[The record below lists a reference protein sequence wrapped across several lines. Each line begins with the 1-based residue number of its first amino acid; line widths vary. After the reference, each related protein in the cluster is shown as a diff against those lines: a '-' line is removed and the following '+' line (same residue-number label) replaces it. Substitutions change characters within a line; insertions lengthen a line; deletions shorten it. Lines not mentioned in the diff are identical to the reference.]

1 MTSLDLLGAE
11 SFGDNMV
18 AAFREANPSLD
29 AVRGGD
35 ATLKNGSG
43 GEAVEYVQK
52 RLNVSVDGK
61 FGPKTEAAVKAF
73 QRSKGLPEDGV
84 VNATVMSMLESA
96 PYIIHETA
104 PTTAPTTRATAVTAS
119 PGRAVAVSK
128 TESGIKPG
136 NLAALALA
144 GLAVLALG
152 YAVFDRDKK

>member
-52 RLNVSVDGK
+52 RLNISVDGK

-84 VNATVMSMLESA
+84 VNATVMSLLESA
-96 PYIIHETA
+96 PYVINETA
-104 PTTAPTTRATAVTAS
+104 PPRSSAVKTS
-119 PGRAVAVSK
+119 PSRVVAVSK
-128 TESGIKPG
+128 TEDGIKPG

-152 YAVFDRDKK
+152 YAVFDKDKK

>member
-1 MTSLDLLGAE
+1 MNSLDLLGAE

-35 ATLKNGSG
+35 ATLKKGSG

-61 FGPKTEAAVKAF
+61 FGPKTEAAVKTF
-73 QRSKGLPEDGV
+73 QRAKGLPEDGV
-84 VNATVMSMLESA
+84 VNATVMSLLESA
-96 PYIIHETA
+96 PYVINETA
-104 PTTAPTTRATAVTAS
+104 PSPRSSTVKPS
-119 PGRAVAVSK
+119 PGRVVAVK
-128 TESGIKPG
+128 TDGGIKPR